1 MFFKSEMM
9 IKGSIFGQKI
19 FHKNQIYE
27 NYIPSSSIKT
37 IHKRGNTTRTE
48 GCWLQYHVLR
58 AYIFIVL
65 LNTLL
70 FRGVCLSVYHAMQII
85 FFPNVYSVQMLMLMG
100 VKTLYLVQQ
109 TGAQNL
115 TDKNT
120 KNTNMI
126 NMLYGLWI
134 VI

>member
-1 MFFKSEMM
+1 M
-9 IKGSIFGQKI
+9 
-19 FHKNQIYE
+19 
-27 NYIPSSSIKT
+27 
-37 IHKRGNTTRTE
+37 
-48 GCWLQYHVLR
+48 QYHVLR

-115 TDKNT
+115 TDKNSY
-120 KNTNMI
+120 N
-126 NMLYGLWI
+126 
-134 VI
+134 